1 MNFQNKS
8 DAVKHA
14 AQGRWLEILHVIAPD
29 LDNAIKRCPHHV
41 PCPVHGGKDGFRL
54 FKDANLTG
62 GGISNADGAKSN
74 GFELLM
80 WLFDC
85 DFKTVLNDVADYLGI
100 NKWKNQAISP
110 KAVKHSNDYHD
121 VAQIDERTM
130 DKRRLALR
138 KTWKQS
144 FCLDS
149 PKAQLARQY
158 LTNRG
163 INLAMMNL
171 AGLSKTMRFHPSL
184 ELWHNQKCV
193 GRYPALISM
202 VSYSDGEP
210 ASLHRTYLDNQ
221 GRKLA
226 LVIDGES
233 IKSKKLM
240 SRCTNRSLSGGAIRF
255 GIAQDTLHLTEGI
268 ETALSVMQAK
278 GEAVWPCVSSTLLAK
293 FEPPE
298 GVTHLFVWA
307 DKDRK
312 KVLDNGEV
320 RQAGLDSAM
329 ELFERMEAKGVNVTI
344 LLPDD
349 DIPDN
354 SKSVDWNDVLVKHGE
369 HAFPAHSLYL
379 WQ

>member
-8 DAVKHA
+8 EAVKHA
-14 AQGRWLEILHVIAPD
+14 AQGRWLEILSVIAPD
-29 LDNAIKRCPHHV
+29 LDHAVKRCPHHV

-62 GGISNADGAKSN
+62 GGISNADGAKPN

-80 WLFDC
+80 WVLDC

-100 NKWKNQAISP
+100 NQWKTQAITP
-110 KAVKHSNDYHD
+110 KAAKRSSDYQEASH
-121 VAQIDERTM
+121 IDETTQ
-130 DKRRLALR
+130 DKRRCALR

-144 FCLDS
+144 VCLDS

-158 LTNRG
+158 LLHRG
-163 INLAMMNL
+163 LNTTKLNV

-184 ELWHNQKCV
+184 ELWHNQQYV

-202 VSYSDGEP
+202 VSYSDGTP
-210 ASLHRTYLDNQ
+210 ATLHRTYLDNQ
-221 GRKLA
+221 GKKLHK
-226 LVIDGES
+226 VIDGEA
-233 IKSKKLM
+233 IQSKKLM
-240 SRCTNRSLSGGAIRF
+240 SRCQDRSLSGGAIRI
-255 GIAQDTLHLTEGI
+255 GMVQHTLHLTEGI

-278 GEAVWPCVSSTLLAK
+278 KEAVWPCVSSTLLAK
-293 FEPPE
+293 FDPPE
-298 GVTHLFVWA
+298 SVTDIFVWA

-312 KVLDNGEV
+312 KVLDNGKV
-320 RQAGLDSAM
+320 VQAGLDAAM
-329 ELFERMEAKGVNVTI
+329 ELFQRMEAKGVNVTI
-344 LLPDD
+344 LLPED
-349 DIPDN
+349 DIPES
-354 SKSVDWNDVLVKHGE
+354 SKSVDWNDVLVTRGE